1 MLDLINGLLGITL
14 LLAGRKLFW
23 LFIGAVG
30 FITGIQL
37 TASIWQGSEWL
48 LLVIGAIVGVIFA
61 ALATFLKT
69 LAIGVAGF
77 LSGGYALTILV
88 DMVGVGA
95 GIMPIWVIYTIG
107 GFIGIVLVS
116 LLFDWAI
123 ITLSSLAGASLIVR
137 RVFSQSD
144 SVQLIFIALFLLG
157 IIIQGSR
164 LRGEKRRELQD

>member
-61 ALATFLKT
+61 ALATFLQS

>member
-1 MLDLINGLLGITL
+1 MLDLINGLLGIAL

-30 FITGIQL
+30 FMTGIQL
-37 TASIWQGSEWL
+37 TASIWQGPDWL
-48 LLVIGAIVGVIFA
+48 LLVIGVIVGVIFA
-61 ALATFLKT
+61 ALATFLQT

-77 LSGGYALTILV
+77 LSGGYVLTILV
-88 DMVGVGA
+88 DMAGVGA
-95 GIMPIWVIYTIG
+95 GIPTWIIYTIG
-107 GFIGIVLVS
+107 GLIGVMLVS

-123 ITLSSLAGASLIVR
+123 ITLSSLAGASLVVR
-137 RVFSQSD
+137 TVFSQSD

-164 LRGEKRRELQD
+164 LRGEKRREVQD

>member
-1 MLDLINGLLGITL
+1 MLDLINGLLGIAL

-30 FITGIQL
+30 FMTGIQL
-37 TASIWQGSEWL
+37 TASIWQGPDWL
-48 LLVIGAIVGVIFA
+48 LLVIGVIVGVIFA
-61 ALATFLKT
+61 ALATFLQT

-88 DMVGVGA
+88 DLVGA
-95 GIMPIWVIYTIG
+95 GAGMPIWVIYTIG

-123 ITLSSLAGASLIVR
+123 ITLSSLAGASLVVR
-137 RVFSQSD
+137 TVFSQSD

-164 LRGEKRRELQD
+164 LRGEKRREVQD